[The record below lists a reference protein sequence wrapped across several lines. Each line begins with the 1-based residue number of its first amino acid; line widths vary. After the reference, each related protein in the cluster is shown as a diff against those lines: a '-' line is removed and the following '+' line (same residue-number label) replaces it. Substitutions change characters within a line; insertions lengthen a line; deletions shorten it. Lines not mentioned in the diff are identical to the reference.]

1 MREKGFAKHRLMI
14 FDKNIFAKDF
24 CKKDSATYID
34 VEEPDDGNI
43 QIAAT
48 VLLQCVEETI

>member
-1 MREKGFAKHRLMI
+1 MALQNIGWWFLPKI
-14 FDKNIFAKDF
+14 FSN
-24 CKKDSATYID
+24 ID

-43 QIAAT
+43 QIAET